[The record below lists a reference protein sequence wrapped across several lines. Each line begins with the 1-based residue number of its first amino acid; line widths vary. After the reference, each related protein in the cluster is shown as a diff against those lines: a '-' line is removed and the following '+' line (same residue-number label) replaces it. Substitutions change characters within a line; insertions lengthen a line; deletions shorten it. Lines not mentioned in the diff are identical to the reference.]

1 MLRERDYEIIISADN
16 HDFTMWEL
24 YRKGASV
31 IANKEELVLVYKMLS
46 ELRESVGDVLR
57 SNGYAI

>member
-1 MLRERDYEIIISADN
+1 MLRKRDYEIIINADN

-24 YRKGASV
+24 YREGAKV